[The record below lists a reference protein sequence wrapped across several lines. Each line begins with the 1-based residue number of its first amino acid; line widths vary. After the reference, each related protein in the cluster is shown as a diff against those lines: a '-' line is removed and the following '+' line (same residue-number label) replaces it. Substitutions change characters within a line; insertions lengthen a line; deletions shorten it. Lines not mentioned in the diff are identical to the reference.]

1 MVSEQRERS
10 EFHGLG
16 LREISSEAETILPA
30 RASPLTFFN
39 DPRLRMSKRDEYL
52 KQAEQCRSAAR
63 QMSLTL
69 HREQL
74 IAIAENWERLA
85 TEADEPGEETENA
98 ASAPERPQNY
108 SSD

>member
-1 MVSEQRERS
+1 
-10 EFHGLG
+10 
-16 LREISSEAETILPA
+16 
-30 RASPLTFFN
+30 
-39 DPRLRMSKRDEYL
+39 MSKRDEYL

-85 TEADEPGEETENA
+85 TEADEPGGGDAERGVG
-98 ASAPERPQNY
+98 SRAPTKLFLRLI
-108 SSD
+108 